1 MKLLPQ
7 STQLGKLE
15 LIEVYEYY
23 DTPCLFSC
31 RNASGH
37 LFIAILFDQTKKN
50 EKWLYASMSQR
61 RFENIRAGLID
72 IRNAF
77 FNSEDGFIYEVIM
90 NSDNSPDR
98 VEVIWCENLID
109 DWLPMPGEFIEFGDL
124 PLPILEVKNA
134 LHTAIQIQRETLNLT
149 FQFPTPNPT
158 EAPVAFLGGILESVQ
173 SVFNALGQAID
184 GTPTPTGMIPRS
196 ITEKTQLTVLGT
208 YPGSFG
214 IELAASPE
222 EIEKEIERNTDSS
235 LLEETINIFFELLNL
250 SCDTESNPEI
260 LRQKLWTLKSRV
272 ASGYR
277 DFLVNLYK
285 SETNLRFNWGSP
297 NQERGG
303 SVELPL
309 SSIKKALE
317 VINRTEDET
326 VREHEIVGKLV
337 GLNIRTKSY
346 EILISETN
354 KKYSGRIID
363 EAIPSVETATL
374 SRVYISTIREVKE
387 ISPTIPEGKL
397 KYKLLALRPYRS

>member
-1 MKLLPQ
+1 MRLLPQ
-7 STQLGKLE
+7 STHLGKLE

-31 RNASGH
+31 RNISGH
-37 LFIAILFDQTKKN
+37 LFIAILYYQTKRL
-50 EKWLYASMSQR
+50 EKWLYVSMSKR

-77 FNSEDGFIYEVIM
+77 LNSEDGFVYEVII
-90 NSDNSPDR
+90 NSDDSPDK
-98 VEVIWCENLID
+98 VEIIWCENLID
-109 DWLPMPGEFIEFGDL
+109 DWLPMPNEFIEVGNEL
-124 PLPILEVKNA
+124 PLIWEVKDA
-134 LHTAIQIQRETLNLT
+134 PRTAIQIQRETLNLT

-158 EAPVAFLGGILESVQ
+158 EAPVAFLGRILESVQ

-208 YPGSFG
+208 FPGSFG
-214 IELAASPE
+214 IELATLPE
-222 EIEKEIERNTDSS
+222 GIEKDNANYLVEIALNEF
-235 LLEETINIFFELLNL
+235 LELVKM
-250 SCDTESNPEI
+250 SGNPEDNADI

-277 DFLVNLYK
+277 DFLLNLSK

-297 NQERGG
+297 NHERGG

-309 SSIKKALE
+309 SSIKKALK
-317 VINRTEDET
+317 VISRTEDET
-326 VREHEIVGKLV
+326 VREYEIIGKLI

-346 EILISETN
+346 EILTNETN
-354 KKYSGRIID
+354 KKYLGRIID
-363 EAIPSVETATL
+363 EAIPRVKTATL
-374 SRVYISTIREVKE
+374 SEIYVSTIREVKE

-397 KYKLLALRPYRS
+397 KYKLVALHPHRS

>member
-1 MKLLPQ
+1 MRLLPQ
-7 STQLGKLE
+7 STHLGKLE

-31 RNASGH
+31 RNISGH
-37 LFIAILFDQTKKN
+37 LFIAILYYQTKRL
-50 EKWLYASMSQR
+50 EKWLYVSMSKR

-77 FNSEDGFIYEVIM
+77 LNSEDGFVYEVIIT
-90 NSDNSPDR
+90 SDDSPDK
-98 VEVIWCENLID
+98 VEIIWCENLID
-109 DWLPMPGEFIEFGDL
+109 DWLPMPNEFIEVSNES
-124 PLPILEVKNA
+124 PPIWEVKDA
-134 LHTAIQIQRETLNLT
+134 PRTAMQIQRETLNLT

-158 EAPVAFLGGILESVQ
+158 EAPVAFLGRILESVQ

-214 IELAASPE
+214 IELATLPE
-222 EIEKEIERNTDSS
+222 GMEKDNANYLVEIALNEF
-235 LLEETINIFFELLNL
+235 LELVKM
-250 SCDTESNPEI
+250 SGNPEDNADI

-277 DFLVNLYK
+277 DFLLNLSK

-309 SSIKKALE
+309 SAIKKALK
-317 VINRTEDET
+317 VISRTEDET
-326 VREHEIVGKLV
+326 VREYEIIGKLI

-346 EILISETN
+346 EILRSETN
-354 KKYSGRIID
+354 KKYLGRIID
-363 EAIPSVETATL
+363 EAIPRVKTATL
-374 SRVYISTIREVKE
+374 SEIYVSTIREVKE

-397 KYKLLALRPYRS
+397 KYKLVALHPHRS

>member
-1 MKLLPQ
+1 MRLLPQ
-7 STQLGKLE
+7 STHLGKLE

-31 RNASGH
+31 RNISGH
-37 LFIAILFDQTKKN
+37 LFIAILYSQTKKL
-50 EKWLYASMSQR
+50 EKWLYVSMSKR

-77 FNSEDGFIYEVIM
+77 LNSEDGFVYEVII
-90 NSDNSPDR
+90 NSDDSPDK
-98 VEVIWCENLID
+98 VEIIWCENLID
-109 DWLPMPGEFIEFGDL
+109 DWLPMPNEFIEVGNEL
-124 PLPILEVKNA
+124 PLIWEVKDA
-134 LHTAIQIQRETLNLT
+134 PRTAIQIQRETLNLT

-158 EAPVAFLGGILESVQ
+158 EAPVAFLGRILESVQ

-208 YPGSFG
+208 FPGSFG
-214 IELAASPE
+214 IELATLPE
-222 EIEKEIERNTDSS
+222 GIEKDNANYLVEIALNEF
-235 LLEETINIFFELLNL
+235 LELVKM
-250 SCDTESNPEI
+250 SGNPEDNADI

-277 DFLVNLYK
+277 DFLLNLSK

-297 NQERGG
+297 NHERGG

-309 SSIKKALE
+309 SSIKKALK
-317 VINRTEDET
+317 VISRTEDET
-326 VREHEIVGKLV
+326 VREYEIIGKLI

-346 EILISETN
+346 EILTNETN
-354 KKYSGRIID
+354 KKYLGRIID
-363 EAIPSVETATL
+363 EAIPRVKTATL
-374 SRVYISTIREVKE
+374 SEIYVSTIREVKE

-397 KYKLLALRPYRS
+397 KYKLVALHPHRS

>member
-1 MKLLPQ
+1 MRLLPQ
-7 STQLGKLE
+7 STHLGKLE

-31 RNASGH
+31 RNISGH
-37 LFIAILFDQTKKN
+37 LFIAILYYQTKRL
-50 EKWLYASMSQR
+50 EKWLYVSMSKR

-77 FNSEDGFIYEVIM
+77 LNSEDGFVYEVII
-90 NSDNSPDR
+90 NSDDSPDK
-98 VEVIWCENLID
+98 VEIIWCENLID
-109 DWLPMPGEFIEFGDL
+109 DWLPMPNEFIEVGNEL
-124 PLPILEVKNA
+124 PLIWEVKDA
-134 LHTAIQIQRETLNLT
+134 PRTAIQIQRETLNLT

-158 EAPVAFLGGILESVQ
+158 EAPVAFLGRILESVQ

-208 YPGSFG
+208 FPGSFG
-214 IELAASPE
+214 IELATLPE
-222 EIEKEIERNTDSS
+222 GIEKDNANYLVEIALNEF
-235 LLEETINIFFELLNL
+235 LELVKM
-250 SCDTESNPEI
+250 SGNPEDNADI

-277 DFLVNLYK
+277 DFLLNLSK

-297 NQERGG
+297 NHERGG

-309 SSIKKALE
+309 SSIKKALK
-317 VINRTEDET
+317 VISRTEDET
-326 VREHEIVGKLV
+326 VREYEIIGKLI

-346 EILISETN
+346 EILRSETN
-354 KKYSGRIID
+354 KKYLGRIID
-363 EAIPSVETATL
+363 EAIPRVKTATL
-374 SRVYISTIREVKE
+374 SEIYVSTIREVKE

-397 KYKLLALRPYRS
+397 KYKLVALHPHRS